1 MERWLRSGAGAHA
14 RFPPERTILEL
25 SRIVPQRAAPRCA
38 DRARFLDAAPAD
50 PARETK
56 SYGRPTPVAR
66 SKAPAHTPVQRG
78 SHART
83 DRVAPEG
90 SSRPVPE
97 PPARS
102 VLDAGPYATQG
113 PSRRPRSPVPC
124 PRPPGITRDDHGSH
138 ARASRPCHAH
148 RVGPSVPQ
156 DASPHTQGVSPLI
169 QDVPSTG
176 QEPDC
181 GTLQPTSCTSTTL
194 SHRPIDSIPA
204 SIKSAN
210 YKTKTRCVRPR
221 DRRCRADRPR
231 SRRRATWI
239 ARRTDSPCR
248 TARPAV
254 HRTRT
259 STARLT
265 NPCFPWM
272 GPPLCT
278 RGGLLSVRGG
288 ALYERRSALCARRDV
303 SPLGE
308 ASLRPEKRPPGR
320 PWHFPR

>member
-102 VLDAGPYATQG
+102 VLDGGPYATQG

-156 DASPHTQGVSPLI
+156 DASPYIQGVSPLI

-176 QEPDC
+176 QEPIC
-181 GTLQPTSCTSTTL
+181 GSVQPTSCSSTPL
-194 SHRPIDSIPA
+194 PRRPIDSIPT
-204 SIKSAN
+204 SIKSAIC
-210 YKTKTRCVRPR
+210 KTKTRGVRLR
-221 DRRCRADRPR
+221 DQRCRADRPR
-231 SRRRATWI
+231 SCRGVTSIVRHM
-239 ARRTDSPCR
+239 DSPCR
-248 TARPAV
+248 TARPVV
-254 HRTRT
+254 HRTRNPIV
-259 STARLT
+259 RPT

-272 GPPLCT
+272 GPALCT
-278 RGGLLSVRGG
+278 RGGVLSARGDVLCEW
-288 ALYERRSALCARRDV
+288 ASALCARRDV

-308 ASLRPEKRPPGR
+308 ALLRPEKRPPAR